1 VVAGELPVRLEGP
14 SQIGLFAYDNGKFIV
29 ENFAVATGKPVTARA
44 LVDKKFTKLVDVV
57 SGETIT
63 GQARGDKTVFELTV
77 APATYRV
84 LSAE

>member
-1 VVAGELPVRLEGP
+1 
-14 SQIGLFAYDNGKFIV
+14 
-29 ENFAVATGKPVTARA
+29 
-44 LVDKKFTKLVDVV
+44 VDKKFTKLVDVV

-63 GQARGDKTVFELTV
+63 GQARGDKMVFELTV